1 VYLSWLMR
9 VSDTVLTCEALIASW
24 VVGGAIDRAAFDIY
38 IETQLAPALVPG
50 TVLILNRVGDSCC
63 QCCTDRA

>member
-1 VYLSWLMR
+1 VYLSSLMR
-9 VSDTVLTCEALIASW
+9 VSDTVLTCEALIVPW
-24 VVGGAIDRAAFDIY
+24 VIGGAMDRAAFDIY

-50 TVLILNRVGDSCC
+50 TVLILNRVGDTCC